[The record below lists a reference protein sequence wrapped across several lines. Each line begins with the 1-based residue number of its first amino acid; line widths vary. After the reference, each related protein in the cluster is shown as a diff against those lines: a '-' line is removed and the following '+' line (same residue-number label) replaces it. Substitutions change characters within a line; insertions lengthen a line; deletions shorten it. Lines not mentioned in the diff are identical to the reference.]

1 MQRIIII
8 LITLILT
15 GCAAWKEGQ
24 NKEDNFVELPF
35 TQKQNLYEIRTIK
48 NSTSRKS

>member
-1 MQRIIII
+1 MQKIIII

-24 NKEDNFVELPF
+24 KEEDNFIEPPCSY
-35 TQKQNLYEIRTIK
+35 KQIK
-48 NSTSRKS
+48 TKSV